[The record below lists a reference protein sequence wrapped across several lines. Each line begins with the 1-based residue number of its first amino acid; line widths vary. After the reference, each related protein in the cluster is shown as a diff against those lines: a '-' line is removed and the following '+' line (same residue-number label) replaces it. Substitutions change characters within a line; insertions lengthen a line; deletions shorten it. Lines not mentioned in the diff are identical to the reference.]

1 MKRRLQRFDEFALPC
16 VLVLALLL
24 RVYLLFTV
32 LEPIE
37 GDEAVIG
44 LMAQHIRYGAR
55 TLFDYDISYHG
66 PIESYLTAPLFA
78 LFGMNRFV
86 LRVVPLVFSLAFVW
100 AVYWLGNKL
109 YDRKVGLCSALYAA
123 IPPSMLTIWG
133 LKAGAGYIVVL
144 VLGAISLALAADL
157 QRRASLAKT
166 LVLLLALAVG
176 FWVQYVMG
184 YYIAAIVLAIVSG
197 KILRANPVRSLIPNR
212 SQSRHSERDEGSHP
226 RSVETPSL
234 RSGQAHRPAPSDD
247 ILKLPSLVNTLA
259 VVLAVGVLLGACHL
273 LSLITQ
279 APPLTDFLHSL
290 VSLFTTA
297 FPVLLGFLQP
307 SVSNVLFSSQV
318 TEKGAF
324 YIFGVGFS
332 IAACLAVLWASAQRV
347 REGDNLLL
355 LFVAATVV
363 AFGAFFTIFHVPL
376 ELVQEPRYLL
386 PLYSAIPLGILALL
400 RMAQR
405 PAWLWPALL
414 GGVLTLNLW
423 SNLTIQPA
431 LNLPYVHGKTL
442 ADYQALIGWLDAKNI
457 RHVYADYW
465 IGYPLAFESRERII
479 PFIITHGDRVGWN
492 RHPPYVAE
500 VERSPNPAYIF
511 VEGSED
517 EGIFVGYLTSQN
529 IKYKVES
536 IAPYAIYW
544 NLSSRVHFPLRLPA
558 SQSLSSQYGSG

>member
-1 MKRRLQRFDEFALPC
+1 MKRHFQRFDEFALPC

-66 PIESYLTAPLFA
+66 PLESYLTAPLFA

-86 LRVVPLVFSLAFVW
+86 LRIVPLAFSLAFVW
-100 AVYWLGNKL
+100 AVYWLGDKL

-144 VLGAISLALAADL
+144 VLGVISLTLAADL

-166 LVLLLALAVG
+166 LVLLLALALG

-184 YYIAAIVLAIVSG
+184 YYIAAIVLAIASG
-197 KILRANPVRSLIPNR
+197 KILRANPVRSSVPNR
-212 SQSRHSERDEGSHP
+212 SQSCHSEQSPLTGVCDEESQP
-226 RSVETPSL
+226 RSAETLSEAKGDSFLELP
-234 RSGQAHRPAPSDD
+234 RP
-247 ILKLPSLVNTLA
+247 VNMLA
-259 VVLAVGVLLGACHL
+259 LVLAVGALLGACHL
-273 LSLITQ
+273 VSLMPQ
-279 APPLTDFLHSL
+279 VPPLADFLRSL
-290 VSLFTTA
+290 VGLFTTA

-318 TEKGAF
+318 AERGAF
-324 YIFGVGFS
+324 YAFSVGFS
-332 IAACLAVLWASAQRV
+332 IAVCLAVLWAGARRV

-363 AFGAFFTIFHVPL
+363 AFGAFFTIFHVSL

-400 RMAQR
+400 RLAQR
-405 PAWLWPALL
+405 PAWLRPALL
-414 GGVLTLNLW
+414 GGILTLNLW

-431 LNLPYVHGKTL
+431 LNLPYVHGETL
-442 ADYQALIGWLDAKNI
+442 ADYQALIDWLDAKNI
-457 RHVYADYW
+457 RHVYTDYW
-465 IGYPLAFESRERII
+465 IGYPLAFESQERIV
-479 PFIITHGDRVGWN
+479 PFVITHGDQIGWN

-511 VEGSED
+511 VTGSED
-517 EGIFVGYLTSQN
+517 EGRFVDYLMSQN

-558 SQSLSSQYGSG
+558 SQSLSSQYRSG